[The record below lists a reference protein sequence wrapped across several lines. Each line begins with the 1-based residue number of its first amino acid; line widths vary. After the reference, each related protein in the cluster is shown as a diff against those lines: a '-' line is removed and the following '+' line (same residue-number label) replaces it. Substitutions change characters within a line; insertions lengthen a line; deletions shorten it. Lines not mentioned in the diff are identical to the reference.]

1 MKIFKFVAVAILA
14 FLISSCLTVE
24 KKKYKFEFTGKN
36 SGKLTITYVNIFSQM
51 DDSTD
56 VSEQDFD
63 ELVNDYMNGTRIEDK
78 YPMAANVTKK
88 LYEENGVLNG
98 VVTMDF
104 PNLDAV
110 RLYQFN
116 KKSPIC
122 FNVGGTTDSETF
134 ESSNGTLG
142 NSEYMN
148 VIFWGPKTKTLEVT
162 TTVNEFDPANCV
174 SLISQFRRW
183 K

>member
-1 MKIFKFVAVAILA
+1 MKIFKFVAVAVLA

-63 ELVNDYMNGTRIEDK
+63 ELINDYINGTKIEDA
-78 YPMAANVTKK
+78 YPMATNITKK

-104 PNLDAV
+104 PSLDAV
-110 RLYQFN
+110 RLYQFAKN
-116 KKSPIC
+116 SPIC
-122 FNVGGTTDSETF
+122 FNVGQTIDSETF
-134 ESSNGTLG
+134 ESTNGTLG
-142 NSEYMN
+142 NADFMN
-148 VIFWGPKTKTLEVT
+148 VIFWSPKAKSLEVT
-162 TTVNEFDPANCV
+162 TTVNAFSEEDCV
-174 SLISQFRRW
+174 GLVSQFRRW